1 VNDDPTWNS
10 NKLGLYY
17 IKYRVSYTRVFFHE
31 QTFHIA
37 KRDRLVKPLSPGEAT
52 GPQAAELQWQLVP
65 FDCHTLSTK
74 A

>member
-1 VNDDPTWNS
+1 MYHTH
-10 NKLGLYY
+10 
-17 IKYRVSYTRVFFHE
+17 VFFHE

-37 KRDRLVKPLSPGEAT
+37 KRDRLVKPLSPGDAT
-52 GPQAAELQWQLVP
+52 GPQAAELQWPLVP